1 MPLKKSKPLFF
12 LFILFLILFIIYIYL
27 DYSSFE
33 TVLVDGDL
41 LKLKSKCSCKNQMI
55 FVTKTSHNVNV
66 RFEASEK
73 YYNFSEKEFSTGRI
87 TCDLYNVLSRGLQQK
102 VIGVSLYGND
112 PLYYESIKI
121 ISKLVQKY
129 YPHWIIRIYYD
140 YSINQ
145 TIICELECLKG
156 NNIDFCNINEIPFG
170 SPISNVWNAKH
181 MHKMSWRW
189 LPIGDPFVDVFLS
202 RDSDSWFHDREYE
215 AVREWLKTDYPFHL
229 MRGFIYYFYF

>member
-1 MPLKKSKPLFF
+1 MPRKKSKPLFF

-55 FVTKTSHNVNV
+55 LVTKTSNNVNV

-102 VIGVSLYGND
+102 VIGVTYG
-112 PLYYESIKI
+112 
-121 ISKLVQKY
+121 
-129 YPHWIIRIYYD
+129 
-140 YSINQ
+140 
-145 TIICELECLKG
+145 G
-156 NNIDFCNINEIPFG
+156 
-170 SPISNVWNAKH
+170 
-181 MHKMSWRW
+181 
-189 LPIGDPFVDVFLS
+189 
-202 RDSDSWFHDREYE
+202 
-215 AVREWLKTDYPFHL
+215 
-229 MRGFIYYFYF
+229 

>member
-1 MPLKKSKPLFF
+1 
-12 LFILFLILFIIYIYL
+12 
-27 DYSSFE
+27 
-33 TVLVDGDL
+33 
-41 LKLKSKCSCKNQMI
+41 MI

-121 ISKLVQKY
+121 VSKLVQKY

-145 TIICELECLKG
+145 TIICELECLIE

-170 SPISNVWNAKH
+170 SSISNVWNAKH

-189 LPIGDPFVDVFLS
+189 LPIGDDFVDYFMS
-202 RDSDSWFHDREYE
+202 RDTDAWINDREYE
-215 AVREWLKTDYPFHL
+215 SVQVWLKSNKLFHI
-229 MRGFIYYFYF
+229 MRGLYICSLL